1 MLWMMLKFISSAVLY
16 EAHGLYTRYG
26 REEVLDS
33 HESLIG
39 TEQRSYFAQKEI
51 AGAAAVSEEIE
62 VE

>member
-1 MLWMMLKFISSAVLY
+1 MVWIMLKFISRAVLY

-26 REEVLDS
+26 REQVLDS
-33 HESLIG
+33 PECLIG
-39 TEQRSYFAQKEI
+39 TEQHSFFAQKEI